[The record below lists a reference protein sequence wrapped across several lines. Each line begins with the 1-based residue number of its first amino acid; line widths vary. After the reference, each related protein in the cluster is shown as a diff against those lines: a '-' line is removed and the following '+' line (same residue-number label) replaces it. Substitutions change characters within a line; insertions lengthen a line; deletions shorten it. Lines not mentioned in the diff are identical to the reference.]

1 MARIG
6 ITTIHS
12 GPLPNPETLIKYNQ
26 VYPDLAKEIVEM
38 AKK

>member
-1 MARIG
+1 M
-6 ITTIHS
+6 
-12 GPLPNPETLIKYNQ
+12 KYNQ